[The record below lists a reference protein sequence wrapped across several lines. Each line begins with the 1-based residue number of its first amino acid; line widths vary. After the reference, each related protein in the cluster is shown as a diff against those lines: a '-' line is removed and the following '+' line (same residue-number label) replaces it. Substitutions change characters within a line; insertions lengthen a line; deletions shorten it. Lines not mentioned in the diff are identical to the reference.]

1 MATERRS
8 WGPVLRAAAWI
19 LAGLFAL
26 ALWFFPDAIRRWRQS
41 SGPYALMEKG
51 CDPSKSACV
60 ARFADGTTVA
70 LAVSPEGAPGAVPLT
85 FTVTATKAEAVELQ
99 GLDMNMGLLHFPLH
113 EGSRPGE
120 WTATGVLPVCTA
132 DRMRWRADVLL
143 EDRAAGFELVSK
155 QP

>member
-99 GLDMNMGLLHFPLH
+99 GLDMNMGLLHFPSTRAR
-113 EGSRPGE
+113 GPVSGPPPGCSRCAPPTGCAGGQTSSSR
-120 WTATGVLPVCTA
+120 TA
-132 DRMRWRADVLL
+132 RRA
-143 EDRAAGFELVSK
+143 SSW
-155 QP
+155 